1 MSDVISRHVEF
12 LAHGMTRTTIVWVS
26 GTRLTTIS
34 YPEIAARP
42 APPTG
47 PRYQPGNAGYR
58 RAMRTI
64 DARVENGVITAEE
77 GRQMEEDY
85 ITRSDREERL

>member
-1 MSDVISRHVEF
+1 MP
-12 LAHGMTRTTIVWVS
+12 HGMTRTTIVWGN

-34 YPEIAARP
+34 YPEAFAETE
-42 APPTG
+42 ATTV
-47 PRYQPGNAGYR
+47 PRYRPGNAGYQ
-58 RAMRTI
+58 RAMRII

-85 ITRSDREERL
+85 ITRSDREERM